1 MRRREFIKAMAA
13 LPLAGVAAP
22 STGESSS
29 CSGGFDIADPGG
41 DRSAVWIAGQNG
53 DWEFAGWAKSIEMKL
68 VPSRVVEY
76 RVGDIIA
83 PWGTNP

>member
-1 MRRREFIKAMAA
+1 MRRREFLRAMAVA
-13 LPLAGVAAP
+13 PIAGLAAP
-22 STGESSS
+22 PTGEFSSS
-29 CSGGFDIADPGG
+29 ISGIDIADPGG
-41 DRSAVWIAGQNG
+41 DRSAVWVTGQNG
-53 DWEFAGWAKSIEMKL
+53 DWEFAGWMKSIEMKL